1 MAKLVDV
8 ASPDGRSG
16 EVGVVKIQ
24 KEEPEEGE
32 LKVNKEEKH
41 EEGGLTVKEDKV
53 EVVEDIAIKKVL
65 QDKRFKVRLSLSLST
80 CFLHFERC
88 GRAGRQR
95 FGSEGACTEEGCQ
108 RGGEGRSAAYPICWH

>member
-24 KEEPEEGE
+24 KGEPEEGE
-32 LKVNKEEKH
+32 LKVKKKEEH
-41 EEGGLTVKEDKV
+41 EVGGLTVKEEKV
-53 EVVEDIAIKKVL
+53 EIVEDIAIKKVL
-65 QDKRFKVRLSLSLST
+65 QDKRFKVRFSLSLST

-88 GRAGRQR
+88 GRAGRRR
-95 FGSEGACTEEGCQ
+95 FGSEGGCVEEGCQ
-108 RGGEGRSAAYPICWH
+108 RGGARSAAYPICWH